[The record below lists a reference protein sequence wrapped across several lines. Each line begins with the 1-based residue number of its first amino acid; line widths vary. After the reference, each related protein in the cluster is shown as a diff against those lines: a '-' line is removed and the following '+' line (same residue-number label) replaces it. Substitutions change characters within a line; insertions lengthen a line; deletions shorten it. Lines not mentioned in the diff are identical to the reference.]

1 MKFLIEFDEAEVA
14 DIQTMANHFD
24 NTLEGTIAAY
34 LDDITR
40 DARKIR
46 SASLYNGVYTS
57 SRIARC
63 TS

>member
-1 MKFLIEFDEAEVA
+1 MKFIIEFDEGEVA

-46 SASLYNGVYTS
+46 TAVLGKTISFL
-57 SRIARC
+57 
-63 TS
+63 